1 MKDVFKTSSRRLHQD
16 ECLLG
21 MICHY
26 WFSNNGFK
34 FQHSICNSCYDLT
47 MLSVNIWNIAIIT
60 IIGIDYHCIIHN
72 ISKSETIHF
81 LKSSAL
87 ADRGYI

>member
-1 MKDVFKTSSRRLHQD
+1 
-16 ECLLG
+16 
-21 MICHY
+21 
-26 WFSNNGFK
+26 
-34 FQHSICNSCYDLT
+34 

-60 IIGIDYHCIIHN
+60 IIGIDYPCIIHN